1 MSELIAALERLGE
14 EIERV
19 AREADAPQRARR
31 RRALPVHG
39 RALVL
44 ALVSAVA
51 VAVAAAA
58 VAATTGL
65 LTGEPLKAPAGV
77 GFDPHHGGGAPIAS
91 SVRLTALRVADPAG
105 GPAWGLRTLKT
116 SRGLGCVQLGRV
128 QDGKLGVIG
137 QDGAFANDGKFH
149 DMGPEVLSGVE
160 CGPLDGAGHAF
171 LAISY
176 SGMPAS
182 ALDRGCVVQRSLTQ
196 RPSTAPESSPCPQA
210 DRRVIYYGML
220 GPQGRAVTYRADDGS
235 VATAQASGP
244 DGAYLVV
251 LRPSAVHPARGGFTI
266 ARSPASGLL
275 SVHYRDGSVCKIR
288 SPRRIGGGKACPING
303 YVTPREA
310 RVTTEQVRSAVRA
323 SVAPKLVRPREGPAG
338 AQLGPP
344 SWRVTVSFRA
354 RVATRTVGTVYSIGV
369 APRRAQLCG
378 FGGLGGPVL
387 RDTAA
392 GQVVTK
398 VVWVPA
404 RCRGDLRITVRLR
417 QGGTDPVGYPGI
429 ARKGDPQVGTV
440 TARIPR

>member
-1 MSELIAALERLGE
+1 MSELHPALERLGA

-19 AREADAPQRARR
+19 AAQAEAPRR
-31 RRALPVHG
+31 RRGGWLHG

-51 VAVAAAA
+51 VAAGA

-65 LTGEPLKAPAGV
+65 LTTGEPVEDPAGV
-77 GFDPHHGGGAPIAS
+77 GFDPDHGGGVPIAS

-105 GPAWGLRTLKT
+105 GPAWGLRTLTT
-116 SRGLGCVQLGRV
+116 SRGLGCAQLGRV

-137 QDGAFANDGKFH
+137 QDGAFADDGRFH
-149 DMGPEVLSGVE
+149 VMGPEVLSGGE
-160 CGPLDGAGHAF
+160 CAPLDGAGHAF

-182 ALDRGCVVQRSLTQ
+182 ALDRACVVRRSLTR
-196 RPSTAPESSPCPQA
+196 RPSTAPAPAPSPCPQA
-210 DRRVIYYGML
+210 DRRLVYYGML

-235 VATAQASGP
+235 VATARASGP

-251 LRPSAVHPARGGFTI
+251 LRPSARHPARGGFTI
-266 ARSPASGLL
+266 ARSPGSGLL
-275 SVHYRDGSVCKIR
+275 SVQYRDGSVCRIV
-288 SPRRIGGGKACPING
+288 SPRRLGGARACPTKG
-303 YVTPREA
+303 YVAPREPLPTS
-310 RVTTEQVRSAVRA
+310 RQVRAPVRA
-323 SVAPKLVRPREGPAG
+323 SVASQLVRPREGPTG

-354 RVATRTVGTVYSIGV
+354 RVATRTVGTAYDIGL
-369 APRRAQLCG
+369 APQRVGLCG
-378 FGGLGGPVL
+378 FGGIGAPVL
-387 RDTAA
+387 RDVAA

-398 VVWVPA
+398 VLWVPA
-404 RCRGDLRITVRLR
+404 RCRGDLRVTVVLHQLR
-417 QGGTDPVGYPGI
+417 ADPVVYAGMRGKDD
-429 ARKGDPQVGTV
+429 AQVGAV